1 MMTGSQAIVKILEQ
15 AGVEV
20 VFGLCGDTTL
30 PLYEALHDLK
40 PSFRHVLTRDE
51 RSAAYM
57 ADAYARLSGR
67 VGVCEGPSGGGVTY
81 LMPGV
86 AEANQSSVPLVALT
100 SDIELTQIGRGTL
113 TELDQDA
120 LYRSITT
127 WTRTPTQAGE
137 LPWVLRRAFR
147 EAVSGRMG
155 AVHVSLPL
163 NVQNGQVEEKEVHI
177 DPRYSRYPFTRTG
190 PEAGPVKAA
199 ARLLAESRRPVIV
212 AGAGVI
218 RSQAW
223 EEVEALAGLLGAPVA
238 TSISGKGS
246 LAETHPLSLGV
257 IGSNGGL
264 AYRHEFVHAAD
275 LVLYVGCHT
284 GSVTTEKWSLPA
296 EGSAKIIQLDVDPAR
311 LGLNYRLAQGL
322 AADAKLGLAALVE
335 EVSDLLGGRPAGK
348 VDPAEIARKREEF
361 LAGREEFSSDLRPIR
376 PERFV
381 AELSR
386 VLPKEAVV
394 ITDPGTPTPYLA
406 AYHRLPLA
414 GRWFVAPRA
423 HGALGYALPAVVG
436 GHLARPEAK
445 VVGLMGDGSFGIS
458 AGELETIARL
468 GAPVVLIVL
477 SNACYGWVKAGQ
489 EACGGKYF
497 GVDFSLTD
505 HAAVARAYGLA
516 SGRVEEPGELSGA
529 IEQALASPGPYLLD
543 VVVQPLHEAKAP
555 VSKWVA

>member
-1 MMTGSQAIVKILEQ
+1 MNGSQAIVRILEQ

-30 PLYEALHDLK
+30 PLYEALYDLN
-40 PSFRHVLTRDE
+40 PSFKHILTRDE

-81 LMPGV
+81 LLPGV
-86 AEANQSSVPLVALT
+86 VEANQSSVPLLALT
-100 SDIELTQIGRGTL
+100 SDIDLSQVGRGTL

-120 LYRSITT
+120 LYRSVTT
-127 WTRTPTQAGE
+127 WTKTPTQAKE

-163 NVQNGQVEEKEVHI
+163 NVQNGPVEEGEVHI
-177 DPRYSRYPFTRTG
+177 DPRYSRYPAARTG
-190 PEAGPVKAA
+190 PEPGPLKAA
-199 ARLLAESRRPVIV
+199 AGLLSESRRPVIV

-223 EEVEALAGLLGAPVA
+223 EELEGLAGLLGAPVA
-238 TSISGKGS
+238 TSISGKGA

-264 AYRHEFVHAAD
+264 AYRHEFIRAAD
-275 LVLYVGCHT
+275 LVLYLGCHT

-296 EGSAKIIQLDVDPAR
+296 DGSTKIIQLDVDPAR
-311 LGLNYRLAQGL
+311 LGLNYRLAQGIV
-322 AADAKLGLAALVE
+322 ADAKLGLTALNQ
-335 EVSDLLGGRPAGK
+335 EVSDLLAGRPAGK
-348 VDPAEIARKREEF
+348 MDPEQIARKRKDHLAKVEEF
-361 LAGREEFSSDLRPIR
+361 ASEEIPIR

-386 VLPKEAVV
+386 ALPDDAVI

-406 AYHRLPLA
+406 AYHRLPQA

-436 GHLARPEAK
+436 GHLARPRSK
-445 VVGLMGDGSFGIS
+445 VVGLMGDGSFGLS
-458 AGELETIARL
+458 AGELETIVRL
-468 GAPVVLIVL
+468 KAPVLLIVL
-477 SNACYGWVKAGQ
+477 TNGCYGWVKAGQ
-489 EACGGKYF
+489 EAAGGKYF

-516 SGRVEEPGELSGA
+516 SARVESPGELKGA
-529 IEQALASPGPYLLD
+529 LAQALTWPGPFLLD
-543 VVVQPLHEAKAP
+543 VVVQPLNEAKAP
-555 VSKWVA
+555 VSKWIA